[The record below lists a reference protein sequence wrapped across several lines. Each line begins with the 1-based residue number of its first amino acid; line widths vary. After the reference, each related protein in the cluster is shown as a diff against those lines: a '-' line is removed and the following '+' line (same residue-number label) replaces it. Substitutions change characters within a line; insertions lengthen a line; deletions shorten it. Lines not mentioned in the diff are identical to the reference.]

1 MFIISDFFLC
11 SFRKKSLDLE
21 NLHHATLGVVP
32 DGTGELNILL
42 QSGKFLKEQ
51 QTGKFSK
58 LK

>member
-1 MFIISDFFLC
+1 
-11 SFRKKSLDLE
+11 LE